1 MSYTFAETLVSYPD
15 GQQNVNTPPEATLKS
30 GFIPATAANRGQP
43 LPAQWLN
50 WLFQKLFR
58 AVNRDV
64 VSDETGT
71 GLFKTANSMIRLE
84 AFDRDDP
91 NKYLIAIGWKGA
103 LNVTHTLKVVQS
115 ASLTLGVAT
124 VSGNQPILGG
134 SDVVT
139 VGYSR
144 QTGDL

>member
-15 GQQNVNTPPEATLKS
+15 GQQNVNTPPEATLQS
-30 GFIPATAANRGQP
+30 GFIPTTAANRGQP

-64 VSDETGT
+64 VSDETGI
-71 GLFKTANSMIRLE
+71 GLFKTANSVIRLE

-115 ASLTLGVAT
+115 ASLTLGIAT